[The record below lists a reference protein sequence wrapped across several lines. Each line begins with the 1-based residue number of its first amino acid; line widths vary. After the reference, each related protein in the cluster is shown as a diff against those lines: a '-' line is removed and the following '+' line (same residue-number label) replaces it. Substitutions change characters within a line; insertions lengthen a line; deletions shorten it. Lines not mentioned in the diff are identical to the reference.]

1 MTGAPAPFAELV
13 RARMAESGLGLRE
26 LCRDAGLDA
35 SFFSKVLAGKRSPP
49 AEEDVLRRL
58 AGRLDLDPARLIV
71 AAGRIPETWR
81 ALWTDPGAF
90 ESVDALLAGR
100 RGPSSSPR
108 PPRRSSWVIDDS
120 SPSRPA
126 VRLEDELL

>member
-1 MTGAPAPFAELV
+1 MTPGAPFAELV
-13 RARMAESGLGLRE
+13 RARMAEGGLGLRE

-58 AGRLDLDPARLIV
+58 AERLDVDPARLIV
-71 AAGRIPETWR
+71 AAGRVPESWG
-81 ALWTDPGAF
+81 ALWTEAGAF
-90 ESVDALLAGR
+90 EAVDSILTR
-100 RGPSSSPR
+100 RK
-108 PPRRSSWVIDDS
+108 SSWHAS
-120 SPSRPA
+120 ARSESRPA